1 MIRIVLFLFSLGLVA
16 AENGLNAW
24 LRYAPVPGAS
34 SLHYAL
40 PSSIVALNSSS
51 TSPVYTAGLELQKG
65 IQGIFGKNLSVSQ
78 TSMNGSSSIVV
89 GTLDEYTGSYG
100 SLSNAPNL
108 VEDGYWLSIQGG
120 AVQIL
125 GQNERGALYGAFK
138 YLSMLAQGNFSQ
150 VSYASNP
157 AAPVRW
163 VNQWDNLDG
172 SIERGYGGVSIFF
185 DNGTVVDD
193 LTRASEY
200 ARILA
205 SIGLNGVVVN
215 NVNAN
220 SSLLSDVNLAG
231 LGRIADVFRPY
242 GIRIGIALDFASPM
256 DFGNL
261 STYDPLDP
269 GVIAWW
275 QNITD
280 YLYKSVPDMAGYL
293 VKADSEYVEELEYI
307 LNRELMWHLGDNL
320 AL

>member
-1 MIRIVLFLFSLGLVA
+1 MRIILFLVSLGLVA

-65 IQGIFGKNLSVSQ
+65 IQGIFGKNISLSS
-78 TSMNGSSSIVV
+78 TSTNASSSIVV
-89 GTLDEYTGSYG
+89 GTVDEYTGAYG

-108 VEDGYWLSIQGG
+108 IEDGYWLSVQGST
-120 AVQIL
+120 VHIL
-125 GQNERGALYGAFK
+125 GQNERGALYGAFQ

-220 SSLLSDVNLAG
+220 SSLLSDVNIAG

-242 GIRIGIALDFASPM
+242 GIQIGIALDFASPM

-293 VKADSEYVEELEYI
+293 VKADSECVHRFSGHI
-307 LNRELMWHLGDNL
+307 MPKC
-320 AL
+320 

>member
-1 MIRIVLFLFSLGLVA
+1 MRIVYARRVFSAGKNFKMIRTVLFLASLGLAA
-16 AENGLNAW
+16 AETGLDAW

-34 SLHYAL
+34 SLQSSL

-51 TSPVYTAGLELQKG
+51 TSPVYIAGLELQKG
-65 IQGIFGKNLSVSQ
+65 IQSIFGKNISISQ
-78 TSMNGSSSIVV
+78 SSSAASSSIVV
-89 GTLDEYTGSYG
+89 GTVDEYTGAYG
-100 SLSNAPNL
+100 NL
-108 VEDGYWLSIQGG
+108 PSSPDLIEDGYWLSVQGST
-120 AVQIL
+120 VQIL

-172 SIERGYGGVSIFF
+172 SIERGYGGPSIFF

-193 LTRASEY
+193 LTRASQY

-205 SIGLNGVVVN
+205 SIGLNGIVVN

-220 SSLLSDVNLAG
+220 SSLLSDENLAG

-242 GIRIGIALDFASPM
+242 GIRIGIALDFASPQ

-261 STYDPLDP
+261 STYDPIDP
-269 GVIAWW
+269 SVIAWW
-275 QNITD
+275 QNITN

-293 VKADSEYVEELEYI
+293 VKADSE
-307 LNRELMWHLGDNL
+307 
-320 AL
+320 